1 MRRSF
6 WIAAGTTAV
15 LFVVDRLSRSLA
27 FDRPSRHLVGNLLR
41 SEPTTNAGVALG
53 IPIPGL
59 AMYVLLIL
67 LIGIV
72 GAIGWSA
79 FRKQQLL
86 AWWASL
92 LVFTGATSNLL
103 DRLHY
108 GHVRDFLQL
117 SFWPTTANL
126 GDWMVTG
133 GAILLLISSLR
144 SPPRET

>member
-1 MRRSF
+1 MRRAF
-6 WIAAGTTAV
+6 WVAAGTTAV

-27 FDRPSRHLVGNLLR
+27 FEHAARHLVGSLLR
-41 SEPTTNAGVALG
+41 SEPTTNVGVAFG
-53 IPIPGL
+53 IPIPGF

-67 LIGIV
+67 LMSIV
-72 GAIGWSA
+72 GALGWTA
-79 FRKQQLL
+79 FRTRQLL

-108 GHVRDFLQL
+108 GYVRDFLQL

-126 GDWMVTG
+126 GDWMVTA
-133 GAILLLISSLR
+133 GAILLLISTLR